1 MRSKPL
7 FLVYELNKNNSVR
20 LFVYTLTYFMKA
32 IWNGKVIAK
41 SDDVEEIEGNYYFP
55 IDSIKRQYFIE
66 SNTHSTCP
74 WKGKASYF
82 NIVVN
87 GEINEDGAWYYP
99 NPNEFA
105 LVLKDRIAFW
115 KGVEVRE
122 SSTLIKFE
130 LLNVLNSFF

>member
-1 MRSKPL
+1 
-7 FLVYELNKNNSVR
+7 
-20 LFVYTLTYFMKA
+20 MKA

-55 IDSIKRQYFIE
+55 IDSIKNKYFIE
-66 SNTHSTCP
+66 SNTHSSCP
-74 WKGKASYF
+74 WKGKASYY
-82 NIVVN
+82 NISVD
-87 GEINEDGAWYYP
+87 GKINEDAAWYYP
-99 NPNEFA
+99 KPNEYA

-115 KGVEVRE
+115 KGVEIKE